1 MGGIFRP
8 IIDTVQDVIPKVLR
22 EGGDAIGTVAKKTST
37 TTRTH
42 VDGIRGDVDTVDMP
56 APKPIEMDIPRPR
69 PGMRVWRIFG
79 EAQDG
84 LGGLQRGSLAGGASW
99 TPVDPRH
106 SSDFRWDAGLPDE
119 NPARFVIEGILRRPS
134 HVTETRPA
142 LPLDGNPGGWPE
154 YLIDDPLGAIEIRDV
169 SGVNLPFTH
178 GPGDWSPE

>member
-22 EGGDAIGTVAKKTST
+22 EGGDAIGTVAEKTST

-56 APKPIEMDIPRPR
+56 APKPIEMEIPRPR

-84 LGGLQRGSLAGGASW
+84 LGGLQRGSLAAAPHGRRSTRDTRATSAGMPVCPTRIPHAS
-99 TPVDPRH
+99 
-106 SSDFRWDAGLPDE
+106 
-119 NPARFVIEGILRRPS
+119 
-134 HVTETRPA
+134 
-142 LPLDGNPGGWPE
+142 
-154 YLIDDPLGAIEIRDV
+154 
-169 SGVNLPFTH
+169 
-178 GPGDWSPE
+178 